1 MRNWGIIE
9 KYIFYT
15 NLIILLLILFVPIGT
30 YLITGKRTFL
40 EPVHLILTVGIGLIQ
55 ILVVNKLFR
64 KEIEKF
70 WLRLE
75 RAVDTILER
84 IKRIRRIKEV
94 KHLREE
100 KEELL
105 IPLIREKSLG
115 KLVANLN
122 NLLDEFLDILEL
134 NLIKDDLVRK
144 LTTTLNAK
152 LLSQILA
159 NNLIRTFNPPA
170 VAVYL
175 KNVRGE
181 DYELVL
187 NKGFSALKAFIEPQ
201 YADKVK
207 TYPGFTFEEKLDW
220 KIDRGVCEVDTPK
233 LLVFKLNPRK
243 DKIVGFIF
251 IGLDEKYDFCSE
263 KLLKNF
269 LQEIGATVSLIFE
282 NALEHEKSVLLA
294 SYDPLTGAYNRQEGL
309 KVIRALLK
317 KAEFEQKN
325 VCLLLL
331 DIDHFKKINDTYGHD
346 VGDIV
351 LREVVSIIR
360 SSIRNKD
367 IVVRW
372 GGEEFLI
379 AIDSVP
385 PEKARE
391 IAERIRRNVESTPIV
406 INDKLKIRVTVSIG
420 VACTEREGTYFFD
433 ELFNIADKRLYR
445 AKRAGR
451 NTVIAD

>member
-15 NLIILLLILFVPIGT
+15 NLVILLLILFVPIGT
-30 YLITGKRTFL
+30 YFITGKKIFL
-40 EPVHLILTVGIGLIQ
+40 EPIHLILAIGIGLIQ
-55 ILVVNKLFR
+55 IFLVNKLFK
-64 KEIEKF
+64 KEIEDF
-70 WLRLE
+70 WRKLQDT
-75 RAVDTILER
+75 VDAILKKIKGINKVEDVR
-84 IKRIRRIKEV
+84 IV
-94 KHLREE
+94 REE
-100 KEELL
+100 KDELL
-105 IPLIREKSLG
+105 IPLIKEKSFG
-115 KLVANLN
+115 KLVLNLN
-122 NLLDEFLDILEL
+122 NLIDEFLDIIEL
-134 NLIKDDLVRK
+134 NLVKDDLVRK
-144 LTTTLNAK
+144 LTTTLNTK

-159 NNLIRTFNPPA
+159 NNLVRSFNPPA

-175 KNVRGE
+175 KNIKGE
-181 DYELVL
+181 DFELLL
-187 NKGFSALKAFIEPQ
+187 NKGFSTLKAYIEPQ
-201 YADKVK
+201 YVEKVK
-207 TYPGFTFEEKLDW
+207 TYEGFIFEEDFNW
-220 KIDRGVCEVDTPK
+220 KFDTGICDIPVSK
-233 LLVFKLNPRK
+233 LLVFKLIPRK
-243 DKIVGFIF
+243 DKVIGLVF
-251 IGLDEKYDFCSE
+251 IGLDDRYDPCEE

-282 NALEHEKSVLLA
+282 NALEHEKSILLA

-309 KVIRALLK
+309 KAIRSLLK
-317 KAEFEQKN
+317 KAEFEHQN

-331 DIDHFKKINDTYGHD
+331 DIDLFKKINDTYGHD

-360 SSIRNKD
+360 KSIRNKD

-379 AIDSVP
+379 VVDSVP

-391 IAERIRRNVESTPIV
+391 IAERIRRNIENTPIV
-406 INDKLKIRVTVSIG
+406 VNDKLKINVTVSIG
-420 VACTEREGTYFFD
+420 VACAEREGTYFFD